1 MQSRTIFFTG
11 FPGFIGTRIIEKL
24 IEGNENIKIYALVL
38 KSVLKS
44 ANKILDRNEHLKK
57 KLKLIVGDVSKS
69 NLDLSN
75 EQYAQL
81 TNEITEIFHLAAIYN
96 LEVPK
101 NVAWKVNV
109 IGTNHMLKF
118 ALKCSHITLF
128 LFFSSIVAVG
138 KIQGDVFEDTLETN
152 CEFHFNYYEQTK
164 FASEILVRKNMNRLP
179 IIIIRP
185 GAVVGDSKT
194 GITDKFD
201 GFYYA
206 LSFASI
212 LKRFPIWLPNTHF
225 NVPMVPVDYIAEAT
239 CYISTQEDCIGRCFH
254 LGEFEL
260 TANQFLAYIS
270 DKDETGTKI
279 RIPNALLELLIKLPI
294 FKYIFLRNRFI
305 KFIMKK
311 GFHMPPELL
320 EAADSYN
327 FCCYRTDN
335 RKYLERAGIYCPNF
349 KSYVKNIMAF
359 YNKNK
364 KNPALL
370 R

>member
-1 MQSRTIFFTG
+1 MQSKTVFFTG
-11 FPGFIGTRIIEKL
+11 FPGFIGTRIVEKL
-24 IEGNENIKIYALVL
+24 IVENDTIKIYALVL

-44 ANKILDRNEHLKK
+44 TNEILERNAHLKK
-57 KLKLIVGDVSKS
+57 KIELIVGDVSKP
-69 NLDLSN
+69 NLDLSTDL
-75 EQYAQL
+75 YTKL
-81 TNEITEIFHLAAIYN
+81 TNETTEIFHLAAIYN

-109 IGTNHMLKF
+109 IGTNNMLKF
-118 ALKCSHITLF
+118 ALKCLNLSVFI
-128 LFFSSIVAVG
+128 FFSSIVAVG
-138 KIQGDVFEDTLETN
+138 KVKGDVFEDKLETN
-152 CEFHFNYYEQTK
+152 CEFHFNHYEQTK
-164 FASEILVRKNMNRLP
+164 FASEILIRKYMDRLP

-185 GAVVGDSKT
+185 GAVVGESKT

-212 LKRFPIWLPNTHF
+212 LKLFPIWLPHTHF

-239 CYISTQEDCIGRCFH
+239 CYVSTQEDCIGHCFH

-260 TANQFLAYIS
+260 TANQFLAYIC

-279 RIPNALLELLIKLPI
+279 RIPSALLEFLIKLPV

-311 GFHMPPELL
+311 GFQMPPELL

-327 FCCYRTDN
+327 FCLYRTDN
-335 RKYLERAGIYCPNF
+335 RKFLERAGIFCPKF
-349 KSYVKNIMAF
+349 KTYVKNIMAF
-359 YNKNK
+359 YNKNR
-364 KNPALL
+364 KNPLLL